1 MTLSII
7 IPALNEAAALRLLLP
22 ALLSQRESVEVIVAD
37 GGSDDEIDSIVRGFG
52 ATLIHAER
60 GRARQM
66 NAGAACA
73 NGEILLFLH
82 ADSQLPDDAFQ
93 LVEEAIANGK
103 LWGRFN
109 LRLSGKQ
116 WLLRV
121 VERMINW
128 RSCLSGIATGD
139 QAIFLRRDTFESL
152 GGYAEILLMEDV
164 ELSKR
169 LKRLAAPC
177 CIHQPLVTSSRRW
190 EHYGILRTIFL
201 MWQMRL
207 AYFLG
212 ASPESLAQRY
222 RRSDTA
228 GQGS

>member
-7 IPALNEAAALRLLLP
+7 IPALNEAKSLRLLLP
-22 ALLSQRESVEVIVAD
+22 ALLAQNESVELIVAD
-37 GGSDDEIDSIVRGFG
+37 GGSQDETPSVVTRFG
-52 ATLIHAER
+52 AQLVISER

-66 NAGAACA
+66 NAGAASA
-73 NGEILLFLH
+73 GGEILLFLH
-82 ADSQLPDDAFQ
+82 ADSHPPAAAFQ
-93 LVEEAIANGK
+93 LVEQAIANGN
-103 LWGRFN
+103 LWGRFD
-109 LRLSGKQ
+109 LRLSGKH

-139 QAIFLRRDTFESL
+139 QAIFLRRETFKSL
-152 GGYAEILLMEDV
+152 GGYAEIPLMEDV

-177 CIHQPLVTSSRRW
+177 CIRQPLTTSSRRW
-190 EHYGILRTIFL
+190 EHYGIVRTILL

-212 ASPESLAQRY
+212 VSPESLAQRY
-222 RRSDTA
+222 RRSDTV
-228 GQGS
+228 GEGS

>member
-7 IPALNEAAALRLLLP
+7 IPALNEADALRALLP
-22 ALLSQRESVEVIVAD
+22 ALFLQQESVELIVAD
-37 GGSDDEIDSIVRGFG
+37 GGSEDQTPAVVTQRGAQLIV
-52 ATLIHAER
+52 AEC
-60 GRARQM
+60 GRALQM
-66 NAGAACA
+66 NAGAAA
-73 NGEILLFLH
+73 ASGDILLFLH
-82 ADSQLPDDAFQ
+82 ADSQLPANAFQ
-93 LVEEAIANGK
+93 LVEDAIARGE
-103 LWGRFN
+103 LWGRFD
-109 LRLSGKQ
+109 LRLSGKH
-116 WLLRV
+116 WLFRV
-121 VERMINW
+121 VERLINW

-139 QAIFLRRDTFESL
+139 QAIFLRRETFESL
-152 GGYAEILLMEDV
+152 GGYAEIPLMEDV
-164 ELSKR
+164 DLSKR

-177 CIHQPLVTSSRRW
+177 CIRQPLTTSSRRW
-190 EHYGILRTIFL
+190 EHHGIVRTILL

>member
-7 IPALNEAAALRLLLP
+7 IPVLNEAAALRLLLP
-22 ALLSQRESVEVIVAD
+22 ALLLQRESVELIVAD
-37 GGSDDEIDSIVRGFG
+37 GGSDDETSSVVTEFG
-52 ATLIHAER
+52 ATLIHAKR

-66 NAGAACA
+66 NAGAAIA
-73 NGEILLFLH
+73 SGEILLFLH
-82 ADSQLPDDAFQ
+82 ADSQLPSDAFQ

-103 LWGRFN
+103 LWGRFD

-121 VERMINW
+121 VEQTINW

-152 GGYAEILLMEDV
+152 GGYADIPLMEDV

-177 CIHQPLVTSSRRW
+177 CIHQPLMTSSRRW

>member
-7 IPALNEAAALRLLLP
+7 IPALNEAQALHLLLP
-22 ALLSQRESVEVIVAD
+22 ALLAQRESVEVIVAD
-37 GGSDDEIDSIVRGFG
+37 GGSQDETPSVVTDLG
-52 ATLIHAER
+52 ATLIHSER

-66 NAGAACA
+66 NVGAACA
-73 NGEILLFLH
+73 NGNILLFLH
-82 ADSQLPDDAFQ
+82 ADSQLPSDAFQ
-93 LVEEAIANGK
+93 LVEEAIATGK
-103 LWGRFN
+103 LWGRFD
-109 LRLSGKQ
+109 LRLSGRH

-121 VERMINW
+121 VEHAINW

-152 GGYAEILLMEDV
+152 GGYAELPLMEDV

-177 CIHQPLVTSSRRW
+177 CIHQPLITSSRRW

>member
-7 IPALNEAAALRLLLP
+7 IPALNEADALRTLLP
-22 ALLSQRESVEVIVAD
+22 ALFLQQESVEVIVAD
-37 GGSDDEIDSIVRGFG
+37 GGSWDQTPAVVTQCGAQLIV
-52 ATLIHAER
+52 AEC
-60 GRARQM
+60 GRALQM
-66 NAGAACA
+66 NAGAAA
-73 NGEILLFLH
+73 AGGDILLFLH
-82 ADSQLPDDAFQ
+82 ADSQLPANAFQ
-93 LVEEAIANGK
+93 LVEEAMARGE
-103 LWGRFN
+103 LWGRFD
-109 LRLSGKQ
+109 LHLSGKH

-121 VERMINW
+121 VERLINW

-139 QAIFLRRDTFESL
+139 QAIFLRRETFESL
-152 GGYAEILLMEDV
+152 GGYAEIPLMEDV

-177 CIHQPLVTSSRRW
+177 CIRQPLTTSSRRW
-190 EHYGILRTIFL
+190 EHYGIVRTILL

-212 ASPESLAQRY
+212 VSPESLAQRY

>member
-7 IPALNEAAALRLLLP
+7 IPALNESESLCTLLP
-22 ALLSQRESVEVIVAD
+22 ELFSQRECVEVIVAD
-37 GGSDDEIDSIVRGFG
+37 GGSVDQTAAVVTASG
-52 ATLIHAER
+52 ARLITTER

-66 NAGAACA
+66 NAGAAAA

-82 ADSQLPDDAFQ
+82 ADSQLPANGIQ
-93 LVEEAIANGK
+93 LVEEAIACGSV
-103 LWGRFN
+103 WGRFD
-109 LRLSGKQ
+109 LRLTGRH

-139 QAIFLRRDTFESL
+139 QAIFLRRETFDTL
-152 GGYAEILLMEDV
+152 GGYAEIPLMEDV

-169 LKRLAAPC
+169 LKRLGAPC
-177 CIHQPLVTSSRRW
+177 CIRQPLTTSSRRW
-190 EHYGILRTIFL
+190 EHYGIVRTILL

-212 ASPESLAQRY
+212 ASPQSLAQRY
-222 RRSDTA
+222 RCSDTA